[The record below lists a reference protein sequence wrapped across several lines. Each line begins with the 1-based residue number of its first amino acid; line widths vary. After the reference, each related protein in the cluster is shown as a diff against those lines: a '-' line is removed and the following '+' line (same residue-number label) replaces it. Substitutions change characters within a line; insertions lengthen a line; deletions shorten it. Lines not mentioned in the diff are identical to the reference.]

1 MKDKYFRHSNL
12 SSLVVDYLKDK
23 ILSGEFKEG
32 ERILEVSI
40 AEELNISRAPV
51 REGIIELENQGLVI
65 SVPRKGNFVV
75 KLNENDIREIFDI
88 RLLLETSV
96 MERLIKEKTL
106 TQEDFRNLKK
116 LIQEMEDI
124 ADEKEDNDNNK
135 ALKINEKDM
144 LFHTYIWDKSGSKRK
159 MKILSDL
166 YLQLRMA
173 MLIDTRI
180 TGDLSKTAKDH
191 YEVIKFLELGDI
203 EKCRKALK
211 NHIIS
216 YNV

>member
-23 ILSGEFKEG
+23 ILFGELKEG

-40 AEELNISRAPV
+40 AEELDISRAPV
-51 REGIIELENQGLVI
+51 REGIKELENQGLVI

-96 MERLIKEKTL
+96 MEKLINEKTL
-106 TQEDFRNLKK
+106 TQEDFLKLKNL
-116 LIQEMEDI
+116 IEEMEEI
-124 ADEKEDNDNNK
+124 AEEKDDNDNHK
-135 ALKINEKDM
+135 AVKINEKDM

-159 MKILSDL
+159 VKILSDL

-173 MLIDTRI
+173 MLIDTRL

-191 YEVIKFLELGDI
+191 YDVIEFLELGDI
-203 EKCRKALK
+203 EKCREALK

-216 YNV
+216 YN